1 MGDLQE
7 MERPGQKAPPF
18 IGIARAASYLLR
30 VTPFH
35 EAIHAARAAL
45 KQVQG
50 EDVRQKGPRDAAIKA
65 LQRATGIAMREKSN
79 LAKMLTAAERD
90 IETAAR
96 ETTRNPLEYTGRALS
111 AVGAAHGEIQ
121 VTDPCD

>member
-1 MGDLQE
+1 M
-7 MERPGQKAPPF
+7 
-18 IGIARAASYLLR
+18 
-30 VTPFH
+30 TPFH

-45 KQVQG
+45 RQVQG

-65 LQRATGIAMREKSN
+65 LQVAAGIAMREKSN

-96 ETTRNPLEYTGRALS
+96 ETTKNPLEYTGQALT
-111 AVGAAHGEIQ
+111 AVGAVHGEIQ
-121 VTDPCD
+121 TKDPCA